1 MTRVTNRKG
10 VVFADSSGPP
20 DVRKRGARRDGLGR
34 HDERGA
40 ILILALVYVIVISAM
55 VASLTSWA
63 SNDLNNST
71 KFQSVNEIHYALSSA
86 MNTALESER
95 YSPIPTTPTAS
106 QYGGVATTLG
116 QCWNPA
122 NGAAY
127 QIPETG
133 TLDGY
138 VVSVWCTTQINLA
151 SATTRTMTAY
161 ACLSTVSATNCMATP
176 GLVAVV
182 QYDDYPTPAGPQL
195 SEQCNLETGECG
207 YSETLVSWTWG

>member
-1 MTRVTNRKG
+1 MNRRGVTSTLQKLK
-10 VVFADSSGPP
+10 V
-20 DVRKRGARRDGLGR
+20 RRDGPDR

-40 ILILALVYVIVISAM
+40 ILILALVYIVVIGAM

-71 KFQSVNEIHYALSSA
+71 KFQNVNEIHYALSSA

-95 YSPIPTTPTAS
+95 YSPVPTTPTAS
-106 QYGGVATTLG
+106 QYGGTATTLG
-116 QCWNPA
+116 QCWQPA

-127 QIPETG
+127 QIPVTG

-138 VVSVWCTTQINLA
+138 VVAVWCTTQINLA
-151 SATTRTMTAY
+151 SSTTRSMTAY
-161 ACLSTVSATNCMATP
+161 ACLSSVSSANCVASP
-176 GLVAVV
+176 ALVAVV

-195 SEQCNLETGECG
+195 NEQCNLETGQCG

>member
-1 MTRVTNRKG
+1 MRVSTRRGAARN
-10 VVFADSSGPP
+10 DSSRLPG
-20 DVRKRGARRDGLGR
+20 VQGADRCRDGQNR
-34 HDERGA
+34 HDEQGA
-40 ILILALVYVIVISAM
+40 ILILALVYIIVVSAM

-71 KFQSVNEIHYALSSA
+71 KFQSVNELHYALSSA

-116 QCWNPA
+116 QCWQPA

-151 SATTRTMTAY
+151 SSTTRTMTAY
-161 ACLSTVSATNCMATP
+161 ACLSTVSATSCMATP

-207 YSETLVSWTWG
+207 YSETLESWTWG